1 MSSADNKKLMQEI
14 FAAVARGERAA
25 YVDRLADDVTMTVT
39 GQYSWSRT
47 FRGKESV
54 MRDLYGYVASRV
66 NEGRRTIPVRV
77 LADEDWVVVE
87 AVGDMT
93 SREGVRY
100 DNQYCLFYRL
110 RDGKIVEIREY
121 NDSILCERVLGPY
134 PVDRLTSS

>member
-1 MSSADNKKLMQEI
+1 MSAVDNKKLMQEI
-14 FAAVARGERAA
+14 FAAVARGERTA
-25 YVDRLADDVTMTVT
+25 YVDRLADDVIMTVT

-66 NEGRRTIPVRV
+66 NEGRRTIPIRV

-93 SREGVRY
+93 TREGTRY
-100 DNQYCLFYRL
+100 DNQYCLLYRL

-134 PVDRLTSS
+134 PVNRLAS

>member
-1 MSSADNKKLMQEI
+1 MSAAENKKLMQEI
-14 FAAVARGERAA
+14 FAAVARGERAT

-66 NEGRRTIPVRV
+66 QEQRRTIPIRV

-87 AVGDMT
+87 AVADMMT
-93 SREGVRY
+93 REGVRY
-100 DNQYCLFYRL
+100 DNQYCLLYCL
-110 RDGKIVEIREY
+110 REGKIVEIREY

-134 PVDRLTSS
+134 PVDRLAAL